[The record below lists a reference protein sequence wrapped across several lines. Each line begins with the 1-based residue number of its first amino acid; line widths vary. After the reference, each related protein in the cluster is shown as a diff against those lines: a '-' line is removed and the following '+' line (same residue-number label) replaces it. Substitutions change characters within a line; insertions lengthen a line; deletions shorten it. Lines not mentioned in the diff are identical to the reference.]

1 MQQLECKHVVR
12 NMSLG
17 SQFSRGRRI
26 FVQAM
31 VLVVCFFFLV
41 FLNELSFWDCF
52 CFCFFFSSLSEL
64 LLSVIVYF
72 LLLKGMF
79 LNFVIRR

>member
-1 MQQLECKHVVR
+1 MEQLEFKHVVR

-17 SQFSRGRRI
+17 CQFLRGRRI

-31 VLVVCFFFLV
+31 VLVVFFFV
-41 FLNELSFWDCF
+41 FLNELSFLGSF
-52 CFCFFFSSLSEL
+52 LFLFFSSLSEL

-72 LLLKGMF
+72 LLLKGMV

>member
-1 MQQLECKHVVR
+1 MNYLF
-12 NMSLG
+12 G
-17 SQFSRGRRI
+17 I
-26 FVQAM
+26 F
-31 VLVVCFFFLV
+31 LFL
-41 FLNELSFWDCF
+41 
-52 CFCFFFSSLSEL
+52 FFFSSLSEL